1 MSFWDSI
8 QRRDTIKWLFPNSAH
23 RDLEVKSL
31 EETEKHAQ
39 EMEVIKESLQ
49 SQANTEELERMSAE
63 AEK

>member
-8 QRRDTIKWLFPNSAH
+8 QMRGSIKWLFNDSAH

-39 EMEVIKESLQ
+39 ELEVLKESLQ
-49 SQANTEELERMSAE
+49 AQANNEELERMSAE